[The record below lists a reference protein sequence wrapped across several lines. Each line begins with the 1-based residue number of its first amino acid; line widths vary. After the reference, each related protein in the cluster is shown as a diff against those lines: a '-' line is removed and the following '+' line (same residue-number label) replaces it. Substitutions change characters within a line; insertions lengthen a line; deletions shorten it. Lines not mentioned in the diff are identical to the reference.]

1 MTAQDN
7 VLLRVKGLVKYF
19 PVKKGVFRRTVG
31 WVKAVDHVDLF
42 IPQGETL
49 GLVGESGCG
58 KTTCSRTILRLI
70 EPTAGEVWFRS
81 KILGQTVN
89 VVKANR
95 RQMKLL
101 RREMQIIFQ
110 DPYSSLNPRMTV
122 GAIIGEPLVVHRVAR
137 GQEMRKRVASLLE
150 AVGLKPEHM
159 RRYPHEFSGG
169 SGSGLGS
176 PGRLPSSPSLSCAT
190 SPSALSTSRSR
201 PKC

>member
-42 IPQGETL
+42 IPRGDL
-49 GLVGESGCG
+49 GARRGVGVREDHLQPDHPPLDRAHRRRSLVP
-58 KTTCSRTILRLI
+58 L
-70 EPTAGEVWFRS
+70 
-81 KILGQTVN
+81 
-89 VVKANR
+89 
-95 RQMKLL
+95 
-101 RREMQIIFQ
+101 Q
-110 DPYSSLNPRMTV
+110 DPRADRQRGEGQPPPDEAPAAGDADHLPGPLLVPQPPDDRGGDHR
-122 GAIIGEPLVVHRVAR
+122 GAAR
-137 GQEMRKRVASLLE
+137 RPPGGPGPGDAEAGRLASRGGGPE
-150 AVGLKPEHM
+150 ARAHAAL
-159 RRYPHEFSGG
+159 PHEFSGG